1 MSKTKDFLAEL
12 GKMSAPDMDTRILEL
27 EGEATEIDAQ
37 IRAAKAGQI
46 ETGIFANPAWFS
58 KASNALKFKRF
69 QIHTLQ
75 TARKKLKGEMHQGQT
90 LTFERAFVIVAKR
103 LLQEETYLMLC
114 DEAKTEVGV

>member
-1 MSKTKDFLAEL
+1 MSKTKDFLAEVE
-12 GKMSAPDMDTRILEL
+12 KMTESAMDTRILEL

-46 ETGIFANPAWFS
+46 ETGVFANPSWFS

-75 TARKKLKGEMHQGQT
+75 TARKKLKQASHQGQA
-90 LTFERAFVIVAKR
+90 LTFERAFVVVAKR
-103 LLQEETYLMLC
+103 LLQDETYLMLC
-114 DEAKTEVGV
+114 DEARAEAGA

>member
-1 MSKTKDFLAEL
+1 MSKTRDFLDEAS
-12 GKMSAPDMDTRILEL
+12 KMTATDLDTRILEL

-46 ETGIFANPAWFS
+46 ETGVFANPSWFS

-75 TARKKLKGEMHQGQT
+75 TARKKLKKGAHQEQT
-90 LTFERAFVIVAKR
+90 LSFERAFVIVAKR
-103 LLQEETYLMLC
+103 LLQDETYLMLC
-114 DEAKTEVGV
+114 DEARAEAGA